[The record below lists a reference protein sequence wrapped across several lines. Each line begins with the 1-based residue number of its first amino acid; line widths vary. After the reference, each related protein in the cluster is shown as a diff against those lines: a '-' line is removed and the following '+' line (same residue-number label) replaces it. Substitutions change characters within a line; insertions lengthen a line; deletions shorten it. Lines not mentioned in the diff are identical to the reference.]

1 MPKKKVEEEQNT
13 TPKKKTSA
21 KKKVA
26 VNKVSSTEKSDYTK
40 MTDYIQAI
48 YLQRGIDDPPWA
60 LLMTQVKDI
69 VNKYGLSYV
78 EILHVLQYMVQ
89 IEGIDFSDKDSL
101 GLIPYYIDRTDR
113 YIVRYKEV
121 KQAVK
126 NFNYDEKV
134 VEICP
139 QQPNVRYKK
148 KNENFD

>member
-1 MPKKKVEEEQNT
+1 MGRPKKVTTEQQSK
-13 TPKKKTSA
+13 PKKNTVKV
-21 KKKVA
+21 KKL
-26 VNKVSSTEKSDYTK
+26 TTDETSDYRK
-40 MTDYIQAI
+40 LTDYIQDV
-48 YLQRGIDDPPWA
+48 YLKQGVLDPPWA

-69 VNKYGLSYV
+69 VNKYGLSYI

-101 GLIPYYIDRTDR
+101 GLIPYYIDRTNR

-134 VEICP
+134 VEVYP
-139 QQPNVRYKK
+139 QQHNIRYKK
-148 KNENFD
+148 KNESFD

>member
-1 MPKKKVEEEQNT
+1 MGRPKKVITEQQPK
-13 TPKKKTSA
+13 PKKNTVKV
-21 KKKVA
+21 KKL
-26 VNKVSSTEKSDYTK
+26 TTDETSDYRK
-40 MTDYIQAI
+40 LTDYIQDV
-48 YLQRGIDDPPWA
+48 YLKQGVLDPPWA

-113 YIVRYKEV
+113 YIARYKEV

-134 VEICP
+134 VEVCP

>member
-1 MPKKKVEEEQNT
+1 MGRPKKVTTEQQPK
-13 TPKKKTSA
+13 PKKNTVKV
-21 KKKVA
+21 KKL
-26 VNKVSSTEKSDYTK
+26 TTDETSDYRK
-40 MTDYIQAI
+40 LTDYIQEV
-48 YLQRGIDDPPWA
+48 YLKQGVLDPPWA